1 MLDLSRLHRNP
12 IVCTPLMLLWLIAI
26 LPEVAAQSAAIV
38 PADEAAY
45 RAEVEKWRNER
56 EGSITSKSGWLS
68 VAGLFFLKEGR
79 NTFGRDATN
88 QLVLPASAA
97 PRAGWFD
104 LRQGRVFAQVNQGV
118 TATFNKQL
126 VGPGTE
132 IELNDTDD
140 LGKRDA
146 LILGP
151 LTLFVHLSGEKLAI
165 RMLNAESALLKSF
178 TGLKWFPIDPAY
190 RVVARF
196 APFET
201 PKPVEVP
208 NILGDLERYTNPGV
222 LTFSLHGQEYQLQP
236 FQVGK
241 QETSR
246 FFVVFKDLTSGK
258 ETYGAARF
266 VNASLPKDGTTII
279 DFNRAYNP
287 PCAYNPFTTCPLPLP
302 SNRLNVHIVAGERK
316 YQTHGP

>member
-1 MLDLSRLHRNP
+1 MLNSSIFHRNP
-12 IVCTPLMLLWLIAI
+12 ILSATLLLLSILAI
-26 LPEVAAQSAAIV
+26 WPDVAAKSAAT
-38 PADEAAY
+38 PADQAAY
-45 RAEVEKWRNER
+45 RAEVEKWRKER
-56 EGSITSKSGWLS
+56 EASITSRNGWLS

-88 QLVLPASAA
+88 QLVLPAAA
-97 PRAGWFD
+97 PPRAGWFD
-104 LRQGRVFAQVNQGV
+104 LRQGRVFAQVDQGV

-126 VGPGTE
+126 VSPGTE

-140 LGKRDA
+140 LGNRDA

-165 RMLNAESALLKSF
+165 RMLNAESALLKNF

-196 APFET
+196 APFDA

-208 NILGDLERYTNPGV
+208 NILGDLERYMNPGV
-222 LTFSLHGQEYQLQP
+222 LTFTLHGQQYRLQP

-246 FFVVFKDLTSGK
+246 FFIVFRDLTSGK

-266 VNASLPKDGTTII
+266 VNASLPSDGTTII

-302 SNRLNVHIVAGERK
+302 SNRLNVRILAGERNYRK
-316 YQTHGP
+316 QNP

>member
-1 MLDLSRLHRNP
+1 MLDLSLFHRNP
-12 IVCTPLMLLWLIAI
+12 ILPAI
-26 LPEVAAQSAAIV
+26 LLLLSLPAIWPEVVAESAAT
-38 PADEAAY
+38 PADQAAY
-45 RAEVEKWRNER
+45 LAEVEKWRKER
-56 EGSITSKSGWLS
+56 EASITSQNGWLS

-88 QLVLPASAA
+88 QLVLPPSAP
-97 PRAGWFD
+97 PRAGWFH
-104 LRQGRVFAQVNQGV
+104 LRQGRVFAHINQGV

-126 VGPGTE
+126 VSPGTE

-196 APFET
+196 APFDA

-222 LTFSLHGQEYQLQP
+222 LTFTLHGQEYRLQP

-241 QETSR
+241 QETGR
-246 FFVVFKDLTSGK
+246 FFIVFKDLTSGK

-279 DFNRAYNP
+279 DFNRVFNP

-302 SNRLNVHIVAGERK
+302 SNRLNVRIPAGERN
-316 YQTHGP
+316 YRTHGP

>member
-1 MLDLSRLHRNP
+1 MNFNRSVLSTLQPVYNQS
-12 IVCTPLMLLWLIAI
+12 
-26 LPEVAAQSAAIV
+26 ESNAQSLGCLVSSGRSIKELKVCVWHVDAA
-38 PADEAAY
+38 
-45 RAEVEKWRNER
+45 
-56 EGSITSKSGWLS
+56 SIRLPSPPL
-68 VAGLFFLKEGR
+68 AGRSWE
-79 NTFGRDATN
+79 
-88 QLVLPASAA
+88 LV
-97 PRAGWFD
+97 R
-104 LRQGRVFAQVNQGV
+104 
-118 TATFNKQL
+118 
-126 VGPGTE
+126 PGTE

-190 RVVARF
+190 RAVARF
-196 APFET
+196 APFDA

-208 NILGDLERYTNPGV
+208 NILGDLERYTSPGV
-222 LTFSLHGQEYQLQP
+222 LTFTLHGQEYQLQP

-246 FFVVFKDLTSGK
+246 FFIVFKDLTSGK

-266 VNASLPKDGTTII
+266 VNASQPKDGTTII
-279 DFNRAYNP
+279 DFNRAFNP
-287 PCAYNPFTTCPLPLP
+287 PARTT
-302 SNRLNVHIVAGERK
+302 RLQPPRCRSRLID
-316 YQTHGP
+316 